1 MKLKSIAIAATA
13 LIAAGCTS
21 LQASEPSSSCAKK
34 DAQTKDMGCAK
45 KDGSCSKKDTACA
58 KKDMACSKKEIMDN
72 K

>member
-21 LQASEPSSSCAKK
+21 MQTPEAASSCAKK

-45 KDGSCSKKDTACA
+45 KDGSCSKKD
-58 KKDMACSKKEIMDN
+58 MACSKKEMMN
-72 K
+72 SK